1 MCFEYYERM
10 QRQDEQR
17 RRESLDEEK
26 RRAEKD
32 FELTQFDQ
40 TEWETPEEPAE
51 IREKVPA

>member
-40 TEWETPEEPAE
+40 AEWETPEEPAQVQ
-51 IREKVPA
+51 EKVPA

>member
-17 RRESLDEEK
+17 RRESFDEEK

-40 TEWETPEEPAE
+40 TARETPEEPAQVQ
-51 IREKVPA
+51 EKVPA

>member
-32 FELTQFDQ
+32 FELTPFDQ
-40 TEWETPEEPAE
+40 AEWETPEEPAQVQ
-51 IREKVPA
+51 EKVPA

>member
-10 QRQDEQR
+10 QRQEEQR
-17 RRESLDEEK
+17 RRQSLDEEK

-40 TEWETPEEPAE
+40 AEWETPEEPAE
-51 IREKVPA
+51 VQEKVPA